1 MPMTGLDKW
10 YGYMKSHDRAALW
23 DLLHPDAVFE
33 SPVVHTPQRGRD
45 ITFKYLSS
53 AEKVLGGP
61 GFRYVGEWRSAT
73 GAVLEFENVI
83 EGVTLNG
90 VDIIS
95 FGDDGRITHFKV
107 MVRPLKAIN
116 LLHRLM
122 GEQLMKQAGD
132 GVATSQPPPRD

>member
-1 MPMTGLDKW
+1 MSMTALDKW

-61 GFRYVGEWRSAT
+61 GFAYVGEWRSAD
-73 GAVLEFENVI
+73 GAVLEFEKVI
-83 EGVTLNG
+83 DGITING
-90 VDIIS
+90 VDIIRFS
-95 FGDDGRITHFKV
+95 DDGRIIHFKV

-122 GEQLMKQAGD
+122 GEQLSMTQNDTGGAK
-132 GVATSQPPPRD
+132 SQPPM

>member
-1 MPMTGLDKW
+1 MSLTALDKW

-53 AEKVLGGP
+53 AEQVLGGP
-61 GFRYVGEWRSAT
+61 GFKYIGEWRSET
-73 GAVLEFENVI
+73 GAVLEFETEI
-83 EGVTLNG
+83 DGITING
-90 VDIIS
+90 VDIIGFS
-95 FGDDGRITHFKV
+95 HDGRIIHFKV

-122 GEQLMKQAGD
+122 GEQLAKQ
-132 GVATSQPPPRD
+132 

>member
-1 MPMTGLDKW
+1 MKTTGLDKW
-10 YGYMKSHDRAALW
+10 YGFMKSHDRAALW

-53 AEKVLGGP
+53 AVEILGVP
-61 GFRYVGEWRSAT
+61 SFRYLGEWHGDQ
-73 GAVLEFENVI
+73 GAVLEFETEI
-83 EGVTLNG
+83 EGIKING
-90 VDIIS
+90 VDLIK
-95 FGDDGRITHFKV
+95 FDGEGRITNFKV

-122 GEQLMKQAGD
+122 GEQLAKQG
-132 GVATSQPPPRD
+132 